1 MFEILAAAGT
11 AFWLGILTSISPCP
25 LSSNI
30 AALSFLSR
38 QLSDSKSVF
47 GTGLFYTLG
56 RMVSYFLVGLA
67 VIYSFTSVPAIANFL
82 QKYMNKIL
90 GPVLVIVGL
99 FLLEVFRLNLT
110 SFAISAENQEK
121 LARSGRAGSFILGFI
136 FALAFCPVSAALFFG
151 GLIPLALSK
160 PVGILLPL
168 VYGFGTAL
176 PVAVSAVILGFSMQS
191 IGAFFNKVRKVEY
204 WTRIVTGII
213 FIVIGIYFIKN
224 HFFSKYF

>member
-1 MFEILAAAGT
+1 M
-11 AFWLGILTSISPCP
+11 
-25 LSSNI
+25 
-30 AALSFLSR
+30 
-38 QLSDSKSVF
+38 
-47 GTGLFYTLG
+47 
-56 RMVSYFLVGLA
+56 
-67 VIYSFTSVPAIANFL
+67 
-82 QKYMNKIL
+82 
-90 GPVLVIVGL
+90 
-99 FLLEVFRLNLT
+99 FRLNLT